1 MKKDLSS
8 SLKFYAKYSSMGIQM
23 LVIIL
28 IGVFGG
34 FELDKLVKGRFP
46 YFTVSLSIISVF
58 VAIYLAVKDLLR
70 TKKK

>member
-34 FELDKLVKGRFP
+34 YELDKLVKGNLP

-58 VAIYLAVKDLLR
+58 IAIYLAVKDLLR

>member
-1 MKKDLSS
+1 
-8 SLKFYAKYSSMGIQM
+8 MGIQM

-34 FELDKLVKGRFP
+34 YELDKLVKGNLP

-58 VAIYLAVKDLLR
+58 IAIYLAVKDLLR

>member
-1 MKKDLSS
+1 
-8 SLKFYAKYSSMGIQM
+8 MGIQM

-28 IGVFGG
+28 AGVFGG
-34 FELDKLVKGRFP
+34 RELDKLINSTIP

-58 VAIYLAVKDLLR
+58 IAIYLAVKDLLR